1 MCARLISKVW
11 NWSAY
16 SVSEECRR
24 NKRTKTKNVKKKT
37 TKSVKVQKKNK
48 WIWKRVIMIKVKLRE

>member
-1 MCARLISKVW
+1 MCARLILKVW

-24 NKRTKTKNVKKKT
+24 NKRTKTKNVKKT
-37 TKSVKVQKKNK
+37 TKCVKVQKKNK
-48 WIWKRVIMIKVKLRE
+48 WRWKTVIMIKVKLRE

>member
-24 NKRTKTKNVKKKT
+24 NKRTKTKNVKKKQL
-37 TKSVKVQKKNK
+37 K
-48 WIWKRVIMIKVKLRE
+48 M

>member
-16 SVSEECRR
+16 SVSEEFRR
-24 NKRTKTKNVKKKT
+24 NKRTKTKNVKKT

-48 WIWKRVIMIKVKLRE
+48 WLWKRVIMIKVKLRE